1 MPTWS
6 QWHRASGSRAHC
18 RRDLSSPRARDAEGT
33 CLASQQASLRTSV
46 LPTRAAVDF
55 LRNLASLTG
64 ARYHCPVDEDTLF
77 KIHGLLTKGFVDER
91 VGCGATE

>member
-6 QWHRASGSRAHC
+6 QWHRASGSRA
-18 RRDLSSPRARDAEGT
+18 LSSPQARGAEGT
-33 CLASQQASLRTSV
+33 CLASQWAGLRTSV
-46 LPTRAAVDF
+46 LRTRAAVDF